1 MSINISNWR
10 EPPHNVWGFTH
21 VDEILTTQVIKKS
34 TSPKNLLTGEN
45 NTFKG
50 FDVKSMDLKALLDY
64 TRTDGFIVL
73 HRGKIIY
80 EHYMNDNDASS
91 KHIMFSMTK
100 SVTGLIAGILHQQ
113 GKLNLEAEVKT
124 YVAEVSKLY
133 DGVTVQQCLDM
144 QTGVQYDDNKHE
156 YRAACGW
163 EPLNGSE
170 KCKTLRE
177 FLQHVEAPVDETK
190 GFNYCSV
197 NTDLLGLVIEKVTS
211 RKLPD
216 LIQELL
222 WQPMG
227 ADSNAAITVDSEG
240 SPRAAGGMCATLRNI
255 ARIGQL
261 LTDGG
266 RGIVPKSWLDEILN
280 GGNHEKFSKGQW
292 SPAFETSFQTPAYHN
307 CWITD
312 PGTKTLVALGVYGQQ
327 LMVDLEHDIVM
338 AKTSSQLTS
347 SEFDKMMLG
356 SAAFREIQRLL
367 GV

>member
-1 MSINISNWR
+1 MPVNLSNWR
-10 EPPHNVWGFTH
+10 EAPHNVWGFIH
-21 VDEILTTQVIKKS
+21 VEELLMTQPIWKG
-34 TSPKNLLTGEN
+34 TSLKELPTGEHN
-45 NTFKG
+45 AFDG
-50 FDVKSMDLKALLDY
+50 FDVKSMNLMALLDY
-64 TRTDGFIVL
+64 THTDGFIVL
-73 HRGKIIY
+73 HKGKIIH
-80 EHYMNDNDASS
+80 EHYTNDNDASS

-100 SVTGLIAGILHQQ
+100 SVTGLIAGILHQE
-113 GKLNLEAEVKT
+113 GKLDLKAEVKD
-124 YVAEVSKLY
+124 YVAEVSRLY

-144 QTGVQYDDNKHE
+144 QTGVKYDDNKHE

-163 EPLNGSE
+163 EPLDGSE

-197 NTDLLGLVIEKVTS
+197 NTDLLGLVIEKVTN
-211 RKLPD
+211 RKLPE

-227 ADSNAAITVDSEG
+227 ADSNAAITIDSEG
-240 SPRAAGGMCATLRNI
+240 SPRAAGGMCATLRDI

-261 LTDGG
+261 LTDSG
-266 RGIVPKSWLDEILN
+266 RGIVPKSWIDEILN
-280 GGNHEKFSKGQW
+280 GGNDEKFTKGQW
-292 SPAFETSFQTPAYHN
+292 SPAFKPSFETPAYHN
-307 CWITD
+307 CWVTD
-312 PGTKTLVALGVYGQQ
+312 PGTKTLVALGVFGQQ
-327 LMVDLEHDIVM
+327 LMIDLEHDIVM

-356 SAAFREIQRLL
+356 SAAFREIQRIL